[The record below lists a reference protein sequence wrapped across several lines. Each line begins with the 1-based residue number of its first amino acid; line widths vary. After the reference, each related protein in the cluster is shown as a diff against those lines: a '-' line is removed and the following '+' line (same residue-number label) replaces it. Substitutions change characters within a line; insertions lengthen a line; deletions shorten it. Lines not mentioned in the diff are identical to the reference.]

1 MNVRPMHRGDV
12 AAVAAIEA
20 RMFGDPWPAASFT
33 EMLAQR
39 HTIALVGE
47 HEDDTVIGYAI
58 GTSIADEG
66 EILNLAVDA
75 PWQRRGFGR
84 ALVERLLEELEERG
98 AQALYLEV
106 RASNQA
112 AIGLYE
118 GFGFRPMGR
127 RKAYYRAPREDAV
140 TMVRK
145 VDTRTAK
152 K

>member
-1 MNVRPMHRGDV
+1 MIVRPMHGSDV
-12 AAVAAIEA
+12 ADVAAIEA
-20 RMFGDPWPAASFT
+20 RMFGDPWPAASFR

-47 HEDDTVIGYAI
+47 EAEQVVGYAI
-58 GTSIADEG
+58 GTAIADEG
-66 EILNLAVDA
+66 EVLNLAVDT

-84 ALVERLLEELEERG
+84 TLVERLLELLQERG
-98 AQALYLEV
+98 ALALYLEV

-112 AIGLYE
+112 AIGLYR
-118 GFGFRPMGR
+118 GFGFQPMGR
-127 RKAYYRAPREDAV
+127 RKGYYRAPREDAV

-145 VDTRTAK
+145 VDTRMAK

>member
-1 MNVRPMHRGDV
+1 MIVRQMRHSDV
-12 AAVAAIEA
+12 PDVAAIEA

-33 EMLAQR
+33 QMLSQR

-47 HEDDTVIGYAI
+47 EDGAVVGYTI
-58 GTSIADEG
+58 GTAIADEG
-66 EILNLAVDA
+66 EVLNLAVDQ
-75 PWQRRGFGR
+75 PFQRRGFGR
-84 ALVERLLEELEERG
+84 SLVERLLELLEERG
-98 AQALYLEV
+98 ALALYLEV
-106 RASNQA
+106 RASNQP

-127 RKAYYRAPREDAV
+127 RKSYYRAPREDAV

-145 VDTRTAK
+145 VDSRAAK